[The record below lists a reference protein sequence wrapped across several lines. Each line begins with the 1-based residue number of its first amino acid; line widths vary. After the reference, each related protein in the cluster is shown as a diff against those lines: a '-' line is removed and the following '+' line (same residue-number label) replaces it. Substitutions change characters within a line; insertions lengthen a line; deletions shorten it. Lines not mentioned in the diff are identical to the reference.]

1 MKNVLKTIAAPLLA
15 IFLISSTGASAQS
28 ACLSGGQIQ
37 QAVAGGQILSLNEIV
52 SIAGHAGSTVLQPVN
67 VCDRGGQLYY
77 ELSIVDNAGNAQRLV
92 LHALTGA
99 S

>member
-1 MKNVLKTIAAPLLA
+1 MKNVLKTIAAPVLA
-15 IFLISSTGASAQS
+15 LMLIASTGAAAQS

-37 QAVAGGQILSLNEIV
+37 QAVAGGEILSLNEII
-52 SIAGHAGSTVLQPVN
+52 STAGLAGSTVLQPIN